1 MSGELWPVNSLAGEE
16 AENGSTEIDG
26 KMDPTG
32 YVNVRQPGSVI
43 TQPTTFIFYHPRSN
57 LVKKKTLSLP
67 VVPLL
72 SVLPVSV
79 VIVSHDIHE
88 VKVLVQLGQVVGDG
102 NLQKTRTH

>member
-1 MSGELWPVNSLAGEE
+1 
-16 AENGSTEIDG
+16 
-26 KMDPTG
+26 MDPRLRECEAPRKRDHAT
-32 YVNVRQPGSVI
+32 YDFHF
-43 TQPTTFIFYHPRSN
+43 FIIPVAIY